1 MNSNIK
7 KIKNKAMNFV
17 TWRKQT
23 KHKDNTFSEGKKNVK
38 MRKMYKNKI
47 KKNQH
52 CNINRNANK
61 PKTAVTACFI
71 C

>member
-47 KKNQH
+47 KKKSTLQY
-52 CNINRNANK
+52 
-61 PKTAVTACFI
+61 
-71 C
+71 